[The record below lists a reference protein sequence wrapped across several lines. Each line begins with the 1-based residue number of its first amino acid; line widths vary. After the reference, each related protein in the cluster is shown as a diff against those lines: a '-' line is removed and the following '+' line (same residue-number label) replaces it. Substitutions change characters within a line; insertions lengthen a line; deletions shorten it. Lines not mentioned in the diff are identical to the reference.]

1 VRARKERVMGPEDSL
16 LTRRQLYRRFGAI
29 GVGTLAGLGFDLKP
43 VQAAATKLKIKGA
56 REVPSICPYC
66 AVGCAQIV
74 SVRQGEIVNIEGHPD
89 SPINRGTLCPKGS
102 AAFQLA
108 VNPNRLTKVKYR
120 APHATEW
127 EERDLDWAM
136 DRIAQRVKETRDRD
150 FRDSWEGKDRDGK
163 PVHKRVN
170 HCSTIASLGGA
181 TMDNEWNYAHLKLW
195 RAFGLIWLEN
205 PGPYMTQL
213 DRARSGHFIRTR
225 RRHDQP
231 DGRPVC

>member
-1 VRARKERVMGPEDSL
+1 VQSGNSWSYRVRLILDLERVMGDQF
-16 LTRRQLYRRFGAI
+16 TQTNRRQFFRGAGVAA
-29 GVGTLAGLGFDLKP
+29 GVGTLAGLEFDLKP

-195 RAFGLIWLEN
+195 RALGLIWLEN
-205 PGPYMTQL
+205 Q
-213 DRARSGHFIRTR
+213 ARI
-225 RRHDQP
+225 
-231 DGRPVC
+231 

>member
-1 VRARKERVMGPEDSL
+1 MPGMISHDHEPEDSSRKAAAGGSPR
-16 LTRRQLYRRFGAI
+16 TSRRQFFRGAGAATGI
-29 GVGTLAGLGFDLKP
+29 GSLAGLGLDLSS
-43 VQAAATKLKIKGA
+43 VRAAVPRLKIKGG

-74 SVRQGEIVNIEGHPD
+74 SVRDGQIVNIEGNPD

-127 EERDLDWAM
+127 EEKDLDWAM
-136 DRIAQRVKETRDRD
+136 DRIAHLVKQTRDRD
-150 FRDSWEGKDRDGK
+150 FRETWEGEDASGK
-163 PVHKRVN
+163 PIRKRVN
-170 HCSTIASLGGA
+170 HCDSIASLGGA

-195 RAFGLIWLEN
+195 RSLGLIWLEN
-205 PGPYMTQL
+205 Q
-213 DRARSGHFIRTR
+213 ARI
-225 RRHDQP
+225 
-231 DGRPVC
+231 